1 MAFLIRLL
9 PFGDVL
15 IVSPFGSPAKRAG
28 RDVQTAPGDR
38 VFEQDAQDASMPRK
52 MSRLRRLIDDFQEVK
67 FWSAEGDSGSV
78 GFPQTCQSSQT
89 ERPQEREEYMAAILS
104 CVGSFFNGSV
114 LPVETRVH
122 WPAAGVK
129 WQETSLTN

>member
-38 VFEQDAQDASMPRK
+38 VFEQDAQDVSKPRK
-52 MSRLRRLIDDFQEVK
+52 MLRLRRLMVFNRSSFGQLKVIQMQL
-67 FWSAEGDSGSV
+67 DSPKLV
-78 GFPQTCQSSQT
+78 SQ
-89 ERPQEREEYMAAILS
+89 A
-104 CVGSFFNGSV
+104 
-114 LPVETRVH
+114 
-122 WPAAGVK
+122 
-129 WQETSLTN
+129 